1 MNRERRTTLKKATEY
16 LDLAIDLI
24 SEARD
29 DEQTSLDNLPE
40 NIQDSDR
47 SETMESAIES
57 LVEAF
62 DKIDEAKDSIDC
74 AVA

>member
-29 DEQTSLDNLPE
+29 DEQ
-40 NIQDSDR
+40 R
-47 SETMESAIES
+47 SEEHTSELQSPS
-57 LVEAF
+57 
-62 DKIDEAKDSIDC
+62 
-74 AVA
+74 

>member
-1 MNRERRTTLKKATEY
+1 MNRERRNTLKKATEY
-16 LDLAIDLI
+16 LDRAIDLI

-29 DEQTSLDNLPE
+29 DEQASLENLPE
-40 NIQDSDR
+40 NLQDSER
-47 SETMESAIES
+47 SETMEYAIEN
-57 LVEAF
+57 LEEAI

>member
-16 LDLAIDLI
+16 LDRAIDLI
-24 SEARD
+24 SGARD

-40 NIQDSDR
+40 NLQDSER

-57 LVEAF
+57 LEEAI
-62 DKIDEAKDSIDC
+62 DKIDEAKESIDY
-74 AVA
+74 AIA

>member
-1 MNRERRTTLKKATEY
+1 MNRERRSTLKKATEY
-16 LDLAIDLI
+16 LDRAIDLI

-29 DEQTSLDNLPE
+29 DEQISLENLPE
-40 NIQDSDR
+40 NLQDSER
-47 SETMESAIES
+47 SESMEYAIES
-57 LVEAF
+57 LEEAI